1 MSEQDQQSHRDAA
14 ASTPEALLET
24 AMKARAAGDLT
35 LAAKALDGVL
45 HREPRHPIPLRL
57 RARVA
62 LERGEADALARFDQA
77 LRADP
82 GNADLHLGKAQ
93 ALEVAGDAKGA
104 RIVAEQIAAQAPGF
118 IAALSFLS
126 SLYLAA
132 GEDDFAAPF
141 SAAAKKAPQDPNIV
155 AGWVDALA
163 GIERFDGAANV
174 AARARVAFP
183 TEAHFALL
191 EAINAGSAGEWARA
205 DAIYAD
211 LAVESL
217 QRWLAEARHRLRGG
231 DLAGAQTDL
240 DRAFSTAS
248 RDIAAWAL
256 QGLVWRLTDTA
267 EAKERARWLHEQ
279 AGLVSFRKLEAP
291 ADLLERARARL
302 GVLHESASMP
312 LSQSLRGGSQTR
324 GVLFQ
329 RPEPLLAELHDTIQS
344 TLQSYRS
351 DLPATDGTH
360 PLLHARDTAWQLA
373 GSWSVRLRG
382 GGDRHAAHIHPAGL
396 VSSALYLTVPEAA
409 KGPQKEGWL
418 EIGRPPTELGLDLE
432 PLATIQPKAGHLA
445 LFPSTLYHGTTPFR
459 SGRSG
464 DERLT
469 VAFDVIT
476 KTHQV

>member
-1 MSEQDQQSHRDAA
+1 MSGQDQQSPEDATA
-14 ASTPEALLET
+14 LTPEALLET
-24 AMKARAAGDLT
+24 AMKARASGDLA
-35 LAAKALDGVL
+35 LAAKALDSVL
-45 HREPRHPIPLRL
+45 KVAPRHPIPLRL

-62 LERGEADALARFDQA
+62 LERGEEDALARFDQA

-93 ALEVAGDAKGA
+93 ALEVSGDAKGA

-141 SAAAKKAPQDPNIV
+141 ASASKKAPQDPNIL

-174 AARARVAFP
+174 AARARDTFP
-183 TEAHFALL
+183 KEPHFALL
-191 EAINAGSAGEWARA
+191 EAINAGSAGDWSRA
-205 DAIYAD
+205 DAIYTD
-211 LAVESL
+211 LSTESL
-217 QRWLAEARHRLRGG
+217 QRWLAEARHRLRAG
-231 DLAGAQTDL
+231 DLPAAQTNL
-240 DRAFSTAS
+240 DRAVAIAPHDT
-248 RDIAAWAL
+248 AAWAL
-256 QGLVWRLTDTA
+256 QGLVWRLSDTSQ
-267 EAKERARWLHEQ
+267 AKSRARWLHEQ
-279 AGLVSFRKLEAP
+279 AGLVQFRELEDEAE
-291 ADLLERARARL
+291 LLQSARTRL
-302 GVLHESASMP
+302 SQLHEAASMP
-312 LSQSLRGGSQTR
+312 LGQSLRGGSQTR

-329 RPEPLLAELHDTIQS
+329 RPEPVLAELHQAVLR
-344 TLQSYRS
+344 TLRAFR
-351 DLPATDGTH
+351 DELPETDPQH

-382 GGDRHAAHIHPAGL
+382 GGDRHAAHIHPSGL
-396 VSSALYLTVPEAA
+396 ISSALYLSVPEAA
-409 KGPQKEGWL
+409 ESAQKEGWL
-418 EIGRPPTELGLDLE
+418 EIGRPPADLALDLE
-432 PLATIQPKAGHLA
+432 PLATIQPKEGHLA

-459 SGRSG
+459 GGEAKG
-464 DERLT
+464 DRLT